1 VLYSIRVVYI
11 YCPVCEC
18 DLEPVNQPE
27 VDNGE
32 HDGLIYIHKDKP
44 HYDSDIEALEHGIN

>member
-1 VLYSIRVVYI
+1 M

-44 HYDSDIEALEHGIN
+44 HYDSDIEALEYGIN